1 MERVQIRNIVLI
13 NIMLLKPLQ
22 RNNNCVSLAIWMMWV
37 NRKWASKLDYGAYH
51 MLIQC
56 IINNHKKMKH
66 RYVDL
71 NFKVIEFYFNVYSF
85 LKSFWNL
92 MYVNGIYITNLIIL
106 IDILRETVNYHIISK
121 DIIWSPIQDSNS
133 TKFGILV
140 VKRL

>member
-37 NRKWASKLDYGAYH
+37 NRKCASKLDYGAYH

-56 IINNHKKMKH
+56 IINNHMKMKH

-71 NFKVIEFYFNVYSF
+71 NFKVIESN
-85 LKSFWNL
+85 LKSFLNRFWNVR
-92 MYVNGIYITNLIIL
+92 YFNGIKRVLVTWNNKLLYYLEEYT
-106 IDILRETVNYHIISK
+106 SK
-121 DIIWSPIQDSNS
+121 SNPWFKFHKIWNS
-133 TKFGILV
+133 CC
-140 VKRL
+140 

>member
-1 MERVQIRNIVLI
+1 
-13 NIMLLKPLQ
+13 
-22 RNNNCVSLAIWMMWV
+22 
-37 NRKWASKLDYGAYH
+37 

-92 MYVNGIYITNLIIL
+92 MYVNGIRKTAK
-106 IDILRETVNYHIISK
+106 YHIISK

-140 VKRL
+140 VKKLLNQKKYDTRKTIKSIILNSLYKHCQTLQMFMLLTRSLFITRFRLRSI

>member
-71 NFKVIEFYFNVYSF
+71 NFKVIELYFNVYSF

-92 MYVNGIYITNLIIL
+92 MYVNGIYITNF
-106 IDILRETVNYHIISK
+106 TWNSK
-121 DIIWSPIQDSNS
+121 LSYYLEGYNMKSNPRFKFHKIWNS
-133 TKFGILV
+133 CC
-140 VKRL
+140 

>member
-71 NFKVIEFYFNVYSF
+71 NFKVIELYSNVYSF
-85 LKSFWNL
+85 LKTFEI
-92 MYVNGIYITNLIIL
+92 IYTLTAWL
-106 IDILRETVNYHIISK
+106 YETVTYYIFLR
-121 DIIWSPIQDSNS
+121 DMIWIPVEDSNS
-133 TKFGILV
+133 IKFGILV
-140 VKRL
+140 FKRQ